1 MELLIVG
8 RSVTSLANAVFL
20 FSKSSRYFAN
30 RITPNKLHVLQ
41 NVLPDTRCV
50 RRYMDTRHSEFGFI
64 TAIHLH
70 ATSTKHPL
78 TTSECC
84 IFVSGLLATS

>member
-1 MELLIVG
+1 MPSFYSPRVQDILPIE
-8 RSVTSLANAVFL
+8 SLSIEPIE
-20 FSKSSRYFAN
+20 FSQQ
-30 RITPNKLHVLQ
+30 TPNKLHVLQ
-41 NVLPDTRCV
+41 NVLPDTHCA